1 MKTVRP
7 PGYHHNGF
15 VATHVLALC
24 VSRITY
30 DHLYIYI
37 YIYIYIYYKAGEI
50 PSRDTSEGSQG
61 SHLVS
66 RGLLLKWNLIV
77 AVFIQIST

>member
-1 MKTVRP
+1 MIEMSTPKSHMYIIYYIRLYICIRYIYYIYVIMKTVCP

-30 DHLYIYI
+30 DHLYIHI
-37 YIYIYIYYKAGEI
+37 YII
-50 PSRDTSEGSQG
+50 D
-61 SHLVS
+61 
-66 RGLLLKWNLIV
+66 
-77 AVFIQIST
+77 